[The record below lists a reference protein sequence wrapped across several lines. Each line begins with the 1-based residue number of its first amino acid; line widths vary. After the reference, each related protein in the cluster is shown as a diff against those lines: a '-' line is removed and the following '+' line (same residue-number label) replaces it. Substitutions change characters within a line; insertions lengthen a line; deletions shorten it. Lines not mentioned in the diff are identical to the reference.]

1 MSVARWEQGR
11 ADIDRLITQGRLE
24 RVTPNQ
30 QHAQVLLEQARKAIQ
45 SAAVLATTDDTITA
59 FTAAYDAARKALT
72 AILVNQ
78 GLRPGNGEGGHAVLR
93 EAVLAQLEPPHQP
106 AVRAFGWMRQIR
118 NRSAYP
124 NRTGQPQPTAKSPTP
139 LRQPTRSSRSP
150 RRSSP
155 SCLSMDADTPGAS
168 VSGTRY
174 GRLQRTR

>member
-1 MSVARWEQGR
+1 MSVTRWEQGR

-45 SAAVLATTDDTITA
+45 SAAVLAT
-59 FTAAYDAARKALT
+59 TAAYDAARKALT

-124 NRTGQPQPTAKSPTP
+124 EPDGATATD
-139 LRQPTRSSRSP
+139 REVT
-150 RRSSP
+150 
-155 SCLSMDADTPGAS
+155 DAMEAAHAIILVAAKVIP
-168 VSGTRY
+168 VMPVY
-174 GRLQRTR
+174 GR

>member
-1 MSVARWEQGR
+1 MSVTRWEQGR

-24 RVTPNQ
+24 RVAPNQ
-30 QHAQVLLEQARKAIQ
+30 QHAQVLLEQARKAVQ

-93 EAVLAQLEPPHQP
+93 EAVLAQLEPPNQP

-118 NRSAYP
+118 NSSAYP
-124 NRTGQPQPTAKSPTP
+124 EPDGATATGREVSDAIEAAHAIIQVAAKVIPVMP
-139 LRQPTRSSRSP
+139 
-150 RRSSP
+150 
-155 SCLSMDADTPGAS
+155 
-168 VSGTRY
+168 VY
-174 GRLQRTR
+174 GR